1 MLKFGLAALFVL
13 VVLLVPGYLY
23 LDAFAAQ
30 IGFFAL
36 IIAAL
41 AAKTSLRRVG
51 AELKLFLPFVL
62 LMLGIYAI
70 FGLIGLQQAQHP
82 QEAALTFWLRYGV
95 NRILCFLSTVLAL
108 SFVVSFFRIDDALA
122 LPLPLS
128 CRKSLILG
136 ESLFNTARGA
146 LDDSD
151 LYLRHFPDQRIL
163 PDRWPARAFAA
174 FQRQLLIIL
183 TLIFYILN
191 EAEIQGELIDNRIAH
206 CMKQDT

>member
-1 MLKFGLAALFVL
+1 MRLIPVLRRPRVHRQRHRHRDRRHRRILHHRADDGDCAFGLAL
-13 VVLLVPGYLY
+13 
-23 LDAFAAQ
+23 
-30 IGFFAL
+30 
-36 IIAAL
+36 
-41 AAKTSLRRVG
+41 
-51 AELKLFLPFVL
+51 
-62 LMLGIYAI
+62 
-70 FGLIGLQQAQHP
+70 
-82 QEAALTFWLRYGV
+82 WLRYGV

-151 LYLRHFPDQRIL
+151 LYLRHVPDQRIL

-206 CMKQDT
+206 CINSE